1 MDREPGHTWESRWTH
16 RGRPVRV
23 AATDRHALP
32 AARREL
38 TLLLAGLRRGEAALG
53 RALRAAGRPV
63 PVGPLLRDLVGVA
76 LDAAE
81 ASDGAVD
88 PTVEAARL
96 RRRPSPGLVPAC
108 GGGAPAGPPPVANWR
123 AVTLAGDLLAL
134 PPTLPLGLA
143 ATATAQ
149 LARRC
154 AHRVAAR
161 TGAGVLVGVGNRVAV
176 AGPAPAGGW
185 PVATGQ
191 RIVALTGGGL
201 ATADV
206 RVDGG
211 VLDPRTGAPP
221 VSPWASVTVVAPDA
235 VRAAT
240 LAVGALAHGP
250 HGPDWLAERIGDGAA
265 YPTPGRA
272 TAVLVR

>member
-1 MDREPGHTWESRWTH
+1 MNREPGHTWESRWSH

-23 AATDRHALP
+23 AVTDRHVLP

-38 TLLLAGLRRGEAALG
+38 TLLLAGLRRGDATLT

-76 LDAAE
+76 LSAAE

-96 RRRPSPGLVPAC
+96 RRRRVPGLLPVC
-108 GGGAPAGPPPVANWR
+108 GGAAAGPVPVANWR

-154 AHRVAAR
+154 AQRIAAR
-161 TGAGVLVGVGNRVAV
+161 TGAGVLVGVGNRAAV
-176 AGPAPAGGW
+176 AGPAPPGGW
-185 PVATGQ
+185 PVAVGD
-191 RIVALTGGGL
+191 RVVALTAGGL

-211 VLDPRTGAPP
+211 VLDPRTGAAP
-221 VSPWASVTVVAPDA
+221 VSPWTSVTVVAPDA
-235 VRAAT
+235 VRAAM

-250 HGPDWLAERIGDGAA
+250 HGPDWLAARIGDGVA
-265 YPTPGRA
+265 YPMLDRA
-272 TAVLVR
+272 VAAAPS